1 MFSFQ
6 TGKGK
11 SMLDMIVLLT
21 CTPWLPQQAGDDI
34 KKGTN
39 TSSNN
44 QIMISSGY
52 VELWTSLTDIDVSNL
67 TI

>member
-21 CTPWLPQQAGDDI
+21 CTPWLPQQPGDDI

>member
-1 MFSFQ
+1 MFTFQ

-21 CTPWLPQQAGDDI
+21 CTPWLPQQPDDDI
-34 KKGTN
+34 KKGTS

-44 QIMISSGY
+44 QIIISSSY

-67 TI
+67 TF